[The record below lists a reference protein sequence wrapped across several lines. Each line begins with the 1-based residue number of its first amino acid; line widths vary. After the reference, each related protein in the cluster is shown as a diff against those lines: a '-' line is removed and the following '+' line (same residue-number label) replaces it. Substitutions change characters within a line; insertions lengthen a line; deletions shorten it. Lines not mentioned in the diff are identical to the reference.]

1 MKLTPKSINEE
12 LDKYIVGQKDAKKAV
27 AVALSNRE
35 RRRRLDPEIRREVM
49 PKNIILIGPTGVG
62 KTEIARRMA
71 ALVQAPFI
79 KVEATKFTE
88 VGYVGRDVDS
98 IIAELVETTVSK
110 TYDERMLEVEAK
122 AEVIATERLVNYVCQ
137 QLAGGRQAKTET
149 TSGAKKRSGK
159 QAMAATG
166 GTVRVRPA
174 SGKRARQIVASLLQN
189 RELDDQLIE
198 IDVNDDESPPY
209 QDFSMGAEADDQRD
223 DFPDIADT
231 IKAQGGGQKRRRRVS
246 VKEARRIL
254 TREEAGKLIDY
265 NTVVDNSVREVED
278 NGVVFIDELDKLV
291 GPRVDFGRDVS
302 GEGVQ
307 RDLLPLVEG
316 STVMTRY
323 GPVKTDHILFIAA
336 GCFYS
341 SKPSELLP
349 ELQGRFPLR
358 VELSPLTQDDLA
370 RILVDPRNSLTKQ
383 YQALLAT
390 EGVTLVFPDDGIKE
404 IARLAVLMNERA
416 DNIGARRLN
425 TIMERILEEVNFSAP
440 ERQGETVTVDK
451 DYISG
456 HIGDLIRDE
465 NLSQYIL

>member
-1 MKLTPKSINEE
+1 MKLTPKNITEE
-12 LDKYIVGQKDAKKAV
+12 LNKYIVGQDGAKKAV

-71 ALVQAPFI
+71 ALVQAPFV

-98 IIAELVETTVSK
+98 IVVELVEATVSK
-110 TYDERMLEVEAK
+110 VYEEKQREVEAR
-122 AEVIATERLVNYVCQ
+122 AESLATERLVSYVCQ
-137 QLAGGRQAKTET
+137 QLAE
-149 TSGAKKRSGK
+149 AKKNVPSVTTTPKKRLDK
-159 QAMAATG
+159 QAVAATG
-166 GTVRVRPA
+166 VRVRVGA
-174 SGKRARQIVASLLQN
+174 GSGKRARQIVASLVQN

-198 IDVNDDESPPY
+198 IEVSDDNPAY
-209 QDFSMGAEADDQRD
+209 QDFALGPEDDDQRD
-223 DFPDIADT
+223 DFLEVGDSLRAP
-231 IKAQGGGQKRRRRVS
+231 GNGQKRRRKVS

-254 TREEAGKLIDY
+254 TREEAGKLIDF
-265 NTVVDNSVREVED
+265 NHVVDHSLREVED

-291 GPRVDFGRDVS
+291 GPRIDIGRDIS

-316 STVMTRY
+316 TSVMTRY
-323 GPVKTDHILFIAA
+323 GPVKTDHILFVAA

-341 SKPSELLP
+341 NKPSELLP

-358 VELSPLTQDDLA
+358 VELNPLSQDDLG
-370 RILVDPRNSLTKQ
+370 RILVDPKNSLTKQ
-383 YQALLAT
+383 YQALLNT
-390 EGVTLVFPDDGIKE
+390 EGVQLVFSDDGVRE
-404 IARLAVLMNERA
+404 IARLAALVNQRS
-416 DNIGARRLN
+416 DNIGARRLS
-425 TIMERILEEVNFSAP
+425 TIMERVLEEISFSAP
-440 ERQGETVTVDK
+440 DRQGETVVVDK
-451 DYISG
+451 AYVSQ

-465 NLSQYIL
+465 NLSRYIL